1 MVELTRSR
9 DSSAMSSCTC
19 SPEILATLAFSN
31 GLVLLR
37 CPAHETQQWLVDG
50 EPVERSVAFAGLRAR
65 FVEQRVDQRVDS
77 SARPA
82 RRRARVIRLPEPVV
96 HPAPVL
102 SGRVDD
108 ESLTALLRS
117 RGLTGTWAVA

>member
-1 MVELTRSR
+1 
-9 DSSAMSSCTC
+9 MSSCTC
-19 SPEILATLAFSN
+19 SPEILATVSFSN

-37 CPAHETQQWLVDG
+37 CPAHETQQWLLDG
-50 EPVERSVAFAGLRAR
+50 EPVDRSEAFAGLRAR
-65 FVEQRVDQRVDS
+65 FVEQRVEHGT
-77 SARPA
+77 RPA

-96 HPAPVL
+96 HPEPVL

-108 ESLTALLRS
+108 ESLTALLHA